1 MAKAILGD
9 RRSSIEI
16 VHEILSVCDNGGAKK
31 TAIMY
36 QSSLS
41 CDQLRRYLSLLTEQD
56 LVRKNE
62 EGHFQVTPTGLKTLR
77 QMSGVLSNY
86 LKTGGSTGGDTRL
99 GRRPVGAGPGSW
111 MPFCRNAPGSH
122 GI

>member
-1 MAKAILGD
+1 MAKAILGG
-9 RRSSIEI
+9 RRSTMEI

-41 CDQLRRYLSLLTEQD
+41 YDQLRRYLSLLSDQD

-62 EGHFQVTPTGLKTLR
+62 EGRFQVIPTELKTLR
-77 QMSGVLSNY
+77 QMSGVLRV
-86 LKTGGSTGGDTRL
+86 LRK
-99 GRRPVGAGPGSW
+99 
-111 MPFCRNAPGSH
+111 
-122 GI
+122 

>member
-41 CDQLRRYLSLLTEQD
+41 YDQLRRYLSLLTEQD

-77 QMSGVLSNY
+77 QMSGVLSPHFPY
-86 LKTGGSTGGDTRL
+86 G
-99 GRRPVGAGPGSW
+99 
-111 MPFCRNAPGSH
+111 
-122 GI
+122 